1 MKHGYYGRKLGRNKD
16 ERRRLFMILTRSLI
30 ESGRIKTTLAKA
42 KAIQPMV
49 EKLITKAKSGSSG
62 ALNAVSGVLS
72 DAGSYKKLLEFAK
85 NRFTTRTSGYTRII
99 KLGTRLGDASNMV
112 YLEFV
117 DAAPVKPQVKKE
129 KTAKAGKAGSV
140 VQEAEVVTDEA
151 PVKASK
157 SIKAAKSSKVTK
169 AK

>member
-16 ERRRLFMILTRSLI
+16 ERRRLFMILTRSLL
-30 ESGRIKTTLAKA
+30 ESGRIKTTIAKA

-49 EKLITKAKSGSSG
+49 EKLITKAKSGTNG

-72 DAGSYKKLLEFAK
+72 DASSYKKLLEFSK
-85 NRFTTRTSGYTRII
+85 TRFTKRTSGYTRII
-99 KLGTRLGDASNMV
+99 KLGTRLGDASDMV

-117 DAAPVKPQVKKE
+117 DEAPVKPQVKKE
-129 KTAKAGKAGSV
+129 KPAKAAKAGAE

-151 PVKASK
+151 PVKEVKTAK
-157 SIKAAKSSKVTK
+157 PRKAAK

>member
-30 ESGRIKTTLAKA
+30 ESGRVKTTIAKA

-49 EKLITKAKSGSSG
+49 DKLITKAKSGTNG

-72 DAGSYKKLLEFAK
+72 DSGSYKKLLEFAK
-85 NRFTTRTSGYTRII
+85 TRFTTRTSGYTRII
-99 KLGTRLGDASNMV
+99 KLGTRLGDASDMV

-117 DAAPVKPQVKKE
+117 DAEPIVAKVEKVKE
-129 KTAKAGKAGSV
+129 KKIVQSVGNVQDAEIVIAKK
-140 VQEAEVVTDEA
+140 
-151 PVKASK
+151 P
-157 SIKAAKSSKVTK
+157 KSSKK
-169 AK
+169 SK